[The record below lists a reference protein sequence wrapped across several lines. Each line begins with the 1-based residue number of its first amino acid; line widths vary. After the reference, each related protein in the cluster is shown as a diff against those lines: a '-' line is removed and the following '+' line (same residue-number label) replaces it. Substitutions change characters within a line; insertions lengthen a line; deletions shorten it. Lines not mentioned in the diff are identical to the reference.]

1 MGSSSMKLEAGV
13 SVMPERHLLLAEEDD
28 EGAEGADEPPW
39 EHIAVRVVM
48 THPGALS

>member
-1 MGSSSMKLEAGV
+1 MKLEAGV

-39 EHIAVRVVM
+39 GATHSSASGHDTSRCTELRV
-48 THPGALS
+48 